1 MKVGDGLTV
10 DNEGKLSVD
19 AANTEETT
27 GALNEVFGA
36 RTANKPPHNPIAPSL
51 EAAVFLSTIPGAS
64 PKLNIFKE
72 DKNMSKF
79 VNLEQIKVL
88 ANKVKSE
95 DAALGTK
102 LETVTTKVDNLVAAG
117 GEANILEGV
126 KVNGAALAISDK
138 MVDIL
143 IASGEENGTISVNG
157 AAVAIKGLA
166 ALAYKSEITE
176 DELGEALK
184 ASIAAKATKAD
195 LDALTVRVGDIEKA
209 GYQTAEQVQAAIAAS
224 GHAHFEVS

>member
-1 MKVGDGLTV
+1 
-10 DNEGKLSVD
+10 
-19 AANTEETT
+19 
-27 GALNEVFGA
+27 
-36 RTANKPPHNPIAPSL
+36 
-51 EAAVFLSTIPGAS
+51 
-64 PKLNIFKE
+64 
-72 DKNMSKF
+72 MSKF

-143 IASGEENGTISVNG
+143 DRLRRGERAPSPST
-157 AAVAIKGLA
+157 
-166 ALAYKSEITE
+166 ALLLPSRAWPLWPTSPRSPRTSW
-176 DELGEALK
+176 A
-184 ASIAAKATKAD
+184 
-195 LDALTVRVGDIEKA
+195 RP
-209 GYQTAEQVQAAIAAS
+209 
-224 GHAHFEVS
+224 

>member
-1 MKVGDGLTV
+1 
-10 DNEGKLSVD
+10 
-19 AANTEETT
+19 
-27 GALNEVFGA
+27 
-36 RTANKPPHNPIAPSL
+36 
-51 EAAVFLSTIPGAS
+51 
-64 PKLNIFKE
+64 
-72 DKNMSKF
+72 MSKF

-176 DELGEALK
+176 DEMKIVEK
-184 ASIAAKATKAD
+184 D
-195 LDALTVRVGDIEKA
+195 LQKLTDDMCKEVDALLEKKEKELMA
-209 GYQTAEQVQAAIAAS
+209 V
-224 GHAHFEVS
+224 

>member
-1 MKVGDGLTV
+1 
-10 DNEGKLSVD
+10 
-19 AANTEETT
+19 
-27 GALNEVFGA
+27 
-36 RTANKPPHNPIAPSL
+36 
-51 EAAVFLSTIPGAS
+51 
-64 PKLNIFKE
+64 
-72 DKNMSKF
+72 MSKF

-102 LETVTTKVDNLVAAG
+102 LEAVTTKVDNLVAAG

-176 DELGEALK
+176 DDLK
-184 ASIAAKATKAD
+184 I
-195 LDALTVRVGDIEKA
+195 IEKDLQKLTDD
-209 GYQTAEQVQAAIAAS
+209 YIKEVERIAD
-224 GHAHFEVS
+224 EKEKELMEI

>member
-1 MKVGDGLTV
+1 
-10 DNEGKLSVD
+10 
-19 AANTEETT
+19 
-27 GALNEVFGA
+27 
-36 RTANKPPHNPIAPSL
+36 
-51 EAAVFLSTIPGAS
+51 
-64 PKLNIFKE
+64 
-72 DKNMSKF
+72 MSKF

-143 IASGEENGTISVNG
+143 IASGEENGAISVNG

-195 LDALTVRVGDIEKA
+195 LDAPDRPRGRHREGRLSDRRA
-209 GYQTAEQVQAAIAAS
+209 GPGRYRCLRPRS
-224 GHAHFEVS
+224 FRGR

>member
-1 MKVGDGLTV
+1 
-10 DNEGKLSVD
+10 
-19 AANTEETT
+19 
-27 GALNEVFGA
+27 
-36 RTANKPPHNPIAPSL
+36 
-51 EAAVFLSTIPGAS
+51 
-64 PKLNIFKE
+64 
-72 DKNMSKF
+72 MSKF

-143 IASGEENGTISVNG
+143 IASGEENGTSPST
-157 AAVAIKGLA
+157 
-166 ALAYKSEITE
+166 ALLLPSRAWPLWPTSPRSPRTSW
-176 DELGEALK
+176 A
-184 ASIAAKATKAD
+184 
-195 LDALTVRVGDIEKA
+195 RP
-209 GYQTAEQVQAAIAAS
+209 
-224 GHAHFEVS
+224 

>member
-1 MKVGDGLTV
+1 
-10 DNEGKLSVD
+10 
-19 AANTEETT
+19 
-27 GALNEVFGA
+27 
-36 RTANKPPHNPIAPSL
+36 
-51 EAAVFLSTIPGAS
+51 
-64 PKLNIFKE
+64 
-72 DKNMSKF
+72 MSKF

-195 LDALTVRVGDIEKA
+195 LDALTVRVGKPQPTCSSEISCNTGGTGFNRQAYGA
-209 GYQTAEQVQAAIAAS
+209 GWHNEY
-224 GHAHFEVS
+224 GGVSSQNGNRRICG